1 MEVSKVNQS
10 YDGCQPGQLIRVE
23 QELFSFPK
31 VDGLVFSNWGE
42 TSDGAHRLAEALGT
56 SRARITDPQSK
67 GKRGNQLTE
76 DGVKGLAVSFI
87 RRKLSIAFVKAQA
100 MSLLG
105 RLEEIGPSAV
115 FAAGRRSLA
124 AEQEIGTYALYYCY
138 LANIK
143 LI

>member
-1 MEVSKVNQS
+1 MGWS
-10 YDGCQPGQLIRVE
+10 LAI
-23 QELFSFPK
+23 
-31 VDGLVFSNWGE
+31 WGE
-42 TSDGAHRLAEALGT
+42 TSDGTHRLAEALGT

-87 RRKLSIAFVKAQA
+87 RRKLSKAFVQAQA

-124 AEQEIGTYALYYCY
+124 AEQEIGIYAL
-138 LANIK
+138 K
-143 LI
+143 H